1 MPLNPS
7 LLMQTAPFRGT
18 PLPHCS
24 SGRLRYSISFGNL
37 IAAPTRRVVAPTLMW
52 ISSSYNLPYVG
63 FSCAKPLN
71 PSSLRYIGHSEESPL
86 VELPAA
92 VAVAAGFVY
101 SGCGASTHLFVN
113 TSPVKFTWNMHTL
126 YRYLWGTIPF
136 PVETNCPHRERQ
148 PPFYTTVGHVPVPG
162 EFHEGRRVCGKRV
175 ALILRHGATGRSL
188 VIHNQLRRSGLG
200 AGVLSYRLKH

>member
-1 MPLNPS
+1 MNFTRGSAAADAGKPALPLNPS

-37 IAAPTRRVVAPTLMW
+37 IAAPTRRVTAPTLMW
-52 ISSSYNLPYVG
+52 ISSTYNLPYVG

-101 SGCGASTHLFVN
+101 SGCGAGTHLLVN
-113 TSPVKFTWNMHTL
+113 TIS
-126 YRYLWGTIPF
+126 
-136 PVETNCPHRERQ
+136 REIHLEHAYPLQ
-148 PPFYTTVGHVPVPG
+148 VPVGHYPVPG
-162 EFHEGRRVCGKRV
+162 GGKLPSPGT
-175 ALILRHGATGRSL
+175 ATPILHPCRAYPRS
-188 VIHNQLRRSGLG
+188 R
-200 AGVLSYRLKH
+200 